1 MEEEK
6 VELTGEQKKIRNLKV
21 AAATLT
27 AIAGV
32 SQLVP
37 TPITEGV
44 AIAAGLGSVL
54 CGFAAS
60 CLSADNFKEEPAL
73 VM

>member
-6 VELTGEQKKIRNLKV
+6 VILTSEQKKIRNLKV
-21 AAATLT
+21 AVATLT
-27 AIAGV
+27 AVAGV
-32 SQLVP
+32 CQLVP
-37 TPITEGV
+37 TPVTEGI

-60 CLSADNFKEEPAL
+60 CLSADNFNQEPAL